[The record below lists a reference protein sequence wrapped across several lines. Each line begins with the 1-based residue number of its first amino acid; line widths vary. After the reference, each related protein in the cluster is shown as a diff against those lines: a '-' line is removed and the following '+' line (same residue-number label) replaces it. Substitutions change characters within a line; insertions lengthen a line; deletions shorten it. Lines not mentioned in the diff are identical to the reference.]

1 MAVGQLVAQNA
12 CIALHNAAGTMASIR
27 RRLTIRRPSA
37 DVWDALRDIGALHT
51 RLVPGF
57 VTDCKIEG
65 AARIVTFSNGITAR
79 ERIIDVDDQQQ
90 RVAWSATGGRLSH
103 HNASAQVFP
112 ATADTCEVVWIADLL
127 PDEMEPGIAAMID
140 MGLAAMKRT
149 LESAPR

>member
-1 MAVGQLVAQNA
+1 MRPSRLQGRCENHGIDPPPPHHPQA
-12 CIALHNAAGTMASIR
+12 IR
-27 RRLTIRRPSA
+27 RSLGRTTRRRRPA
-37 DVWDALRDIGALHT
+37 YPPRRGLRH
-51 RLVPGF
+51 RLQARG
-57 VTDCKIEG
+57 D
-65 AARIVTFSNGITAR
+65 ARIVTFSNGITAR

-149 LESAPR
+149 LESAAR